1 MGPRQRSEFVVG
13 PLALGGALCD
23 PDRAAT
29 AAPADGA
36 RAPGIGDAPAHRGAP
51 GGTAVQAQA
60 PAAGPAAP
68 ASAAQTP
75 AAQTA
80 APQAP
85 APQASSTP
93 SSSSQ
98 GAAAAT
104 AAAGGGVVKHLCK
117 KHLGSASF
125 WEAGPAR
132 PWVPP
137 TRVLRSRVRAGL
149 KTAGQGRLAS
159 PTATLQAL
167 PSLQMVQPT
176 SAGPQY
182 PPAPLLGL
190 RNIIPK
196 HPAPFLRRNPILTDA
211 YRTLALP
218 RHPVGEDQT
227 SVLASVPE
235 PPFLKHTLP
244 RSTAVKALVPL
255 APS

>member
-1 MGPRQRSEFVVG
+1 M
-13 PLALGGALCD
+13 CD

-29 AAPADGA
+29 AAPAHGA
-36 RAPGIGDAPAHRGAP
+36 GAPGIGDAPAHRGAP
-51 GGTAVQAQA
+51 AGTAVQAQA

-80 APQAP
+80 APQA
-85 APQASSTP
+85 SSTP

-117 KHLGSASF
+117 EHLGSASF
-125 WEAGPAR
+125 REAGPAR

-137 TRVLRSRVRAGL
+137 TKVLRSRVRAGL

-159 PTATLQAL
+159 PAATLQAL

-182 PPAPLLGL
+182 PPP
-190 RNIIPK
+190 PS
-196 HPAPFLRRNPILTDA
+196 
-211 YRTLALP
+211 
-218 RHPVGEDQT
+218 
-227 SVLASVPE
+227 SV
-235 PPFLKHTLP
+235 
-244 RSTAVKALVPL
+244 
-255 APS
+255 